1 MVDRVPPRTTD
12 PAPDYLEREF
22 HYGDQWPVTCEPFS
36 QWVLEDSFVNGRP
49 AFEDVGV
56 EVVHDVEPYELMKL
70 RLANGTHQ
78 ALCYFGYLLGYTYV
92 HEALGDPDI
101 RNLVVRY
108 IDEEAIPT
116 LQPIAGT
123 DLRQYGRTVVE
134 RFSNPSIQDALTRI
148 CADTSDRIPKFLL
161 PVARERL
168 AAGGRVPMCA
178 AVVAAWARYAEG
190 TDESGQ
196 PIEVVDPRRQ
206 QLMAAARRQRSVPT
220 AFIE

>member
-1 MVDRVPPRTTD
+1 
-12 PAPDYLEREF
+12 
-22 HYGDQWPVTCEPFS
+22 
-36 QWVLEDSFVNGRP
+36 
-49 AFEDVGV
+49 
-56 EVVHDVEPYELMKL
+56 MKL

-108 IDEEAIPT
+108 VDKEAVPT

-134 RFSNPSIQDALTRI
+134 WFSNPSIQDVLTRI
-148 CADTSDRIPKFLL
+148 CAEISDRTPKFLL
-161 PVARERL
+161 PVARGAPRR
-168 AAGGRVPMCA
+168 RVPMCA

-190 TDESGQ
+190 IDERGQ
-196 PIEVVDPRRQ
+196 PIDVVDPRRQ
-206 QLMAAARRQRSVPT
+206 ELTAAARSQRSVPNP
-220 AFIE
+220 ARRPRLWPRRSSF